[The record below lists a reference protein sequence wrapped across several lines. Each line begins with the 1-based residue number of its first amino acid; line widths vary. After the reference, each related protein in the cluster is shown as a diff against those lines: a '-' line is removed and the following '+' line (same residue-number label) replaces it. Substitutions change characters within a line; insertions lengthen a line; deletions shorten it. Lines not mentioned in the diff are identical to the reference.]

1 MSNVSDKHIQKSLED
16 IFTNIGTLVAAAI
29 LFGLSL
35 ALSGGLTHPPTT
47 AITSVS
53 SPVIDIGALVQ
64 QFIAGVLFVVGIFL
78 AFIKQK
84 FGISFALAL
93 QHMKAIAVGGL
104 LLTIGTTLLGLAN
117 SMPDLLSKS
126 VLDILGGIFVLIG
139 IYLGGTLALAV
150 SESSK

>member
-1 MSNVSDKHIQKSLED
+1 MSNPSDKHIQTALQDRFE
-16 IFTNIGTLVAAAI
+16 NYGTLIAAAI
-29 LFGLSL
+29 VFGLAL
-35 ALSGGLTHPPTT
+35 ALSGGLTHPPVT
-47 AITSVS
+47 AISSVS
-53 SPVIDIGALVQ
+53 NPVIDLGALVQ

-84 FGISFALAL
+84 FGISFALMFQHTKAL
-93 QHMKAIAVGGL
+93 AVGGL

-126 VLDILGGIFVLIG
+126 VLDILGGVFVLIG

-150 SESSK
+150 SSSSK